1 MCWIHL
7 PIYLTL
13 CWALRGISFDAPA
26 TIIGLLWLLICGSLR
41 KLKHREVK
49 QFDQGFTASPWRS
62 WDMSSGS
69 LTLEPNVFNGLDQSG
84 SWHRHVTND
93 SPGPMKCDH
102 QPTPQ
107 KAIFLRGP
115 ETFPFCCTQSQC
127 HSKEPVFCLSAR
139 LPSDVLGWGSR
150 IISLY
155 PATMCRQPRN
165 RWNGSLRL
173 AVCTSSKA
181 VVRQLMG
188 AASLTLC
195 LKVRSRW
202 LRHRQVHKRRLFPD
216 IDKQK

>member
-1 MCWIHL
+1 MCWIYL

-13 CWALRGISFDAPA
+13 CPQGISFDAPA

-62 WDMSSGS
+62 WNMSSGS
-69 LTLEPNVFNGLDQSG
+69 LALEPNVFNGLDQSG

-102 QPTPQ
+102 EPTPQ

-115 ETFPFCCTQSQC
+115 KTFPFCCTQSHC
-127 HSKEPVFCLSAR
+127 HGKEPVFCLSAR

-150 IISLY
+150 IISL
-155 PATMCRQPRN
+155 
-165 RWNGSLRL
+165 
-173 AVCTSSKA
+173 
-181 VVRQLMG
+181 
-188 AASLTLC
+188 
-195 LKVRSRW
+195 
-202 LRHRQVHKRRLFPD
+202 
-216 IDKQK
+216 